1 MATTAPPQPGITQRS
16 AVVLASAI
24 RSGEVGARDVVEAH
38 LEVLERAQPRIN
50 AIAATRYEEA
60 RHEADAVDVAV
71 AAGGGGE
78 LPPLAGVPCTIKESI
93 AVRGMPNCAG
103 VVARREFR
111 STQTAPASQR
121 LLDAG
126 AILLGVTNT
135 AEFCAW
141 LESENRVYGRTSN
154 AYDRRRIAGG
164 SSGGEG
170 AAVGCGG
177 SPIGLGADSGGSIRI
192 PAFFNGVFGH
202 RPSPGLV
209 PNAGHFPTAEKD
221 PFLTIG
227 PLARRAEDLMP
238 LLGIIAGADQHE
250 SCVGQAQLGAP
261 ADVSVDDLRV
271 VVSDESELL
280 PVSRELYL
288 AQERAADALAVAGAR
303 VEHRSMHSM
312 RRAFW
317 LYLTALSDSGPSVR
331 ELLLAEGAVSP
342 SWRASPRPGGPHTV
356 ATRLL
361 LAGEAISAH
370 MPSRTTRRVLAAGRA
385 FAAEVEATVGSG
397 VMLHIP
403 HCRVAPRHGRTVG
416 RPWVLNPTAAFSV
429 AGLPATQVPL
439 GLNARKLPLGVQV
452 AAGPNRDHL
461 AIAVALEL
469 ERALGGWVPPSD

>member
-24 RSGEVGARDVVEAH
+24 RSGEVGARD

-50 AIAATRYEEA
+50 AIAAARYEEA

-177 SPIGLGADSGGSIRI
+177 SPIGLGADRI
-192 PAFFNGVFGH
+192 LFLTDV
-202 RPSPGLV
+202 PGLLLEDAVVAAIDSTEAEGLLDAGELEGGIV
-209 PNAGHFPTAEKD
+209 PKLRAAVTA
-221 PFLTIG
+221 
-227 PLARRAEDLMP
+227 ARVGVRAEI
-238 LLGIIAGADQHE
+238 GE
-250 SCVGQAQLGAP
+250 
-261 ADVSVDDLRV
+261 
-271 VVSDESELL
+271 
-280 PVSRELYL
+280 
-288 AQERAADALAVAGAR
+288 
-303 VEHRSMHSM
+303 
-312 RRAFW
+312 
-317 LYLTALSDSGPSVR
+317 TA
-331 ELLLAEGAVSP
+331 
-342 SWRASPRPGGPHTV
+342 
-356 ATRLL
+356 
-361 LAGEAISAH
+361 
-370 MPSRTTRRVLAAGRA
+370 VLA
-385 FAAEVEATVGSG
+385 
-397 VMLHIP
+397 
-403 HCRVAPRHGRTVG
+403 
-416 RPWVLNPTAAFSV
+416 
-429 AGLPATQVPL
+429 
-439 GLNARKLPLGVQV
+439 
-452 AAGPNRDHL
+452 
-461 AIAVALEL
+461 
-469 ERALGGWVPPSD
+469 